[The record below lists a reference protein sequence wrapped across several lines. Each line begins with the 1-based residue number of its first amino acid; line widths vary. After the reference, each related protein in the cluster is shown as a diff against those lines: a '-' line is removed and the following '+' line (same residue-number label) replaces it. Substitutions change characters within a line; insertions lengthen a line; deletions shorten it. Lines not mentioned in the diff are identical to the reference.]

1 MTTRASSAPR
11 STGDPATAILV
22 LGMHRS
28 GTSAIT
34 RLLNLRGADLG
45 RDLLPARADN
55 ELGFWENREILDLH
69 ERLLADQ
76 GLRWLDPVHRSDGW
90 AQGEAERR
98 FVAALPDVLRRQFG
112 ASRLFVVKDPRL
124 SLVAPL
130 WIEALAGMNVRPAFV
145 ITVRH
150 PDEVAASLARRD
162 GLPSIQ
168 SQLLWLQHFVEA
180 ERATRGQARVFVHYE
195 RLLEDWRKELAR
207 IGNQLKI
214 DWPNVDERFDA
225 EAARFVAPAQ
235 RHHRG
240 GEAVLPPLI
249 RRVYELACNAAADR
263 SVPRGDFERAA
274 AACDELMQ
282 VTAPLYAV
290 LSRHQADSD
299 VRHAAEIAD
308 ARANIDSLAA
318 ELAQARDAHAERDR
332 LEAELRESQRAL
344 EAEIARAR
352 EVHALKESELDA
364 ARAHID
370 ALGRDIARA
379 REVVAAKDR
388 EIDAARA
395 TVDALTSELGRARES
410 SEALAAQID
419 RKQEEID
426 AARRNVDALLAD
438 VDRARSAHARKE
450 QEIDAARSNIDALI
464 AEIAAA
470 RGNIDGLVA
479 QIEQARRS
487 HELRD
492 ATEAALRG
500 DLQALRQSR
509 WFRLGRSLRL
519 IGGSDQ

>member
-1 MTTRASSAPR
+1 MTTRTSSAPR

-55 ELGFWENREILDLH
+55 ELGFWEDREILDLH

-90 AQGEAERR
+90 EQGDAERR
-98 FVAALPDVLRRQFG
+98 FVAALPDALRRQFG

-130 WIEALAGMNVRPAFV
+130 WIEALAGMKVRPAFV

-162 GLPSIQ
+162 GLAPAQ
-168 SQLLWLQHFVEA
+168 SQLLWLQHFVDA
-180 ERATRGQARVFVHYE
+180 ERGTRGQARVFVHYE
-195 RLLEDWRKELAR
+195 RLLENWRKELAR
-207 IGNQLKI
+207 IGEQLRI
-214 DWPNVDERFDA
+214 IWPDADERFEQ
-225 EAARFVAPAQ
+225 EATRFVAPSQ

-240 GEAVLPPLI
+240 RDARLPPLL
-249 RRVYELACNAAADR
+249 RRVYELACTAAADLG
-263 SVPRGDFERAA
+263 VPDGAFDDVTAQ
-274 AACDELMQ
+274 CDELMHLA
-282 VTAPLYAV
+282 APLYAA
-290 LSRHQADSD
+290 LARHQIDADD
-299 VRHAAEIAD
+299 RHAAEIAK
-308 ARANIDSLAA
+308 ARSNIDGLAA
-318 ELAQARDAHAERDR
+318 ELGQAREAHAERDR
-332 LEAELRESQRAL
+332 LEADLRAAQHAQET
-344 EAEIARAR
+344 EIAQ
-352 EVHALKESELDA
+352 
-364 ARAHID
+364 
-370 ALGRDIARA
+370 A

-388 EIDAARA
+388 EIDAAR
-395 TVDALTSELGRARES
+395 TNIEALTAEIARARENHD
-410 SEALAAQID
+410 ALAAQLAQARETLE
-419 RKQEEID
+419 RKQGE
-426 AARRNVDALLAD
+426 VDALIA
-438 VDRARSAHARKE
+438 AHAA
-450 QEIDAARSNIDALI
+450 QEREIAAARGNIDALAAEIAAARSNIDALV

-500 DLQALRQSR
+500 DLQALRRSR

-519 IGGSDQ
+519 IGGPDQ